1 MIRLAPVS
9 SVLAS
14 ETARSTRPPAI
25 IDAQDDKQRNYWA
38 YRFGISSDDLNSAI
52 EAVGPSVAAVRRHL
66 GK

>member
-14 ETARSTRPPAI
+14 ETAQSARPAAT
-25 IDAQDDKQRNYWA
+25 IDHADDNQRNYWA
-38 YRFGISSDDLNSAI
+38 YRFGISPEDLNTAI
-52 EAVGPSVAAVRRHL
+52 DAVGPSVAAVRRHL